1 MALIPKVAK
10 VAGMHGKA
18 LVISILT
25 CLFQP
30 NIYGV
35 PSMKCHMSQKLSSNI
50 KYIKSSGLF
59 GVHIALYYV
68 IW

>member
-1 MALIPKVAK
+1 MTVMTSPVNTRNVTGTAVP
-10 VAGMHGKA
+10 
-18 LVISILT
+18 
-25 CLFQP
+25 
-30 NIYGV
+30 IYG
-35 PSMKCHMSQKLSSNI
+35 MKCHMSQKLSNII